1 MVSAVRNGDQAAWNA
16 LIQRCT
22 PVVLC
27 ITFRYRLSRSD
38 AEDVSQTVWLRLLE
52 NLMNVRDPRAL
63 PGWIS
68 TTTNR
73 EALRVSALAR
83 RVAPMDPSVLVG
95 VHPRGADDA
104 GVDHELL
111 RLERDRAVRDGLAEL
126 TAEHRNLLI
135 LLHTEPKVS
144 YQEISSTLGVP
155 HGSIGPTRARCLKK
169 LRSTAAVQTLLRADG
184 DLEAGQ
190 AA

>member
-1 MVSAVRNGDQAAWNA
+1 MVSGPRVPVMVSAVRNGDQAAWNA
-16 LIQRCT
+16 LIQRYT
-22 PVVLC
+22 PLVLC

-95 VHPRGADDA
+95 CAPAGRRRG
-104 GVDHELL
+104 
-111 RLERDRAVRDGLAEL
+111 R
-126 TAEHRNLLI
+126 
-135 LLHTEPKVS
+135 S
-144 YQEISSTLGVP
+144 
-155 HGSIGPTRARCLKK
+155 GS
-169 LRSTAAVQTLLRADG
+169 
-184 DLEAGQ
+184 
-190 AA
+190 